1 MFLEKFWES
10 LSFDLLPTLPID
22 VSFGN
27 ILLVFLFVAIPSYIA
42 YAKQSIQR
50 RRIYIFSLIDFIIF
64 YVCFFI
70 TVEKF
75 HFNRGD
81 LTIFAKTL
89 YVLLLLGSLFD
100 MEDKEI
106 YPWRKKSFFKK
117 YISHP
122 FESFVSHLFVLI
134 FKLMPVEL
142 ASFIGAKLGALIG
155 KTQGYYNRLID
166 ENLKIAF
173 PRMRAPER
181 EKIKKEV
188 WEMMG
193 RYASEPAHFN
203 TIYHNY
209 QKYLTFE
216 NDDILD
222 ELNGRPYVAFIS
234 HSGTLGLIAIP
245 FALHKAPCSILYK
258 FPSNNLTNNITIRT
272 FGYGIGKLKF
282 VPNTTNGTRDA
293 MKILLSGSAMLAV
306 PDQKFINGLPTKFFG
321 ADVKSPSG
329 VAKLASHFNCPILP
343 IQIVRTHG
351 VHHKIIFH
359 KPFMPFKTKDRE
371 ADAIKTT
378 QKINDT
384 IEGWIREN
392 PSQWFWVHDRWDIKN
407 RLKQQIREEKLHKT
421 NSKKRGKTK

>member
-1 MFLEKFWES
+1 MFLEKFLENF
-10 LSFDLLPTLPID
+10 SFDLLPTLPVD
-22 VSFGN
+22 LSFVN
-27 ILLVFLFVAIPSYIA
+27 VFAVFAFVAVPAYIA

-50 RRIYIFSLIDFIIF
+50 RRIYFFSLIDFIIF
-64 YVCFFI
+64 YVCFFV

-75 HFNRGD
+75 YFNRGD

-89 YVLLLLGSLFD
+89 YAILLIGAVLD
-100 MEDKEI
+100 IEDKDL

-122 FESFVSHLFVLI
+122 MEALFSHVFLVVFR
-134 FKLMPVEL
+134 LMPVKV
-142 ASFIGAKLGALIG
+142 ASWFAGRLTRCIG
-155 KTQGYYNRLID
+155 KTQHYYNRLMD

-173 PRMRAPER
+173 PKMKQAER
-181 EKIKKEV
+181 DKIKGDV

-193 RYASEPAHFN
+193 RYTAEPVHFG

-209 QKYLTFE
+209 EKYLTFE

-222 ELNGRPYVAFIS
+222 ELNGKPYIAFIS

-258 FPSNNLTNNITIRT
+258 YPSNNLTNNIVVRS
-272 FGYGIGKLKF
+272 FGFGIGKLKF
-282 VPNTTNGTRDA
+282 VPNTANGTRDA
-293 MKILLSGSAMLAV
+293 MKILNSGSAMLAV

-329 VAKLASHFNCPILP
+329 VAKLALHFKCPILP
-343 IQIVRTHG
+343 IQIVRTDG
-351 VHHKIIFH
+351 VKHKIIFH
-359 KPFMPFKTKDRE
+359 KPFMPYNTKDKE

-378 QKINDT
+378 QKINDI

-392 PSQWFWVHDRWDIKN
+392 PSQWFWVHDRWNI
-407 RLKQQIREEKLHKT
+407 KQQLKANMENEKQKKQK
-421 NSKKRGKTK
+421 SRKRG